1 MIAELLSGRGIVEAQ
16 RLIERSGLT
25 FESGFDEMFGIY
37 EAGCLVAVG
46 ARSGNILKMLAVEP
60 THQGGSVLGELV
72 TCLVNRGRATGH
84 ESLFVYTK
92 PEYATT
98 FAALNFDLLASQGKV
113 TLLEYGNGLKNWL
126 DSNRALIRDG
136 VKGAVVVNCNPF
148 TNGHRYLIER
158 AARQVEHLYVFV
170 VREDR
175 SVFPFDVRFRL
186 VREGVADLG
195 NVIVLDSSH
204 YIVSG
209 ATFPTYFLKQ
219 DDPVARIQMELDVIL
234 FGSRIAP
241 FFGISRRFVGTE
253 PCCPLTGGYNE
264 AMKRILPVFGI
275 DVVEIER
282 KQIFSGVISAS
293 RVREI
298 IGNGDLS
305 GLEPFV
311 PPTTLAYLT
320 SDEAEPIRKQLQMKT
335 GVAI

>member
-1 MIAELLSGRGIVEAQ
+1 M
-16 RLIERSGLT
+16 
-25 FESGFDEMFGIY
+25 
-37 EAGCLVAVG
+37 
-46 ARSGNILKMLAVEP
+46 
-60 THQGGSVLGELV
+60 
-72 TCLVNRGRATGH
+72 
-84 ESLFVYTK
+84 
-92 PEYATT
+92 
-98 FAALNFDLLASQGKV
+98 
-113 TLLEYGNGLKNWL
+113 
-126 DSNRALIRDG
+126 
-136 VKGAVVVNCNPF
+136 VNCNPF